1 MQYIGDCFVVQIINY
16 LTMHAHHEMLA
27 HRPVLPPTIIDQI
40 RLWEIERDRF
50 QFTDGV
56 LYSQFISQNEF
67 EILRDFAR
75 VRHLD
80 MSSKGIF
87 ILC

>member
-1 MQYIGDCFVVQIINY
+1 
-16 LTMHAHHEMLA
+16 MHAHKEMA
-27 HRPVLPPTIIDQI
+27 ASRPVLPPTIIDQI

-56 LYSQFISQNEF
+56 LYSQFMSQNEF

-75 VRHLD
+75 V
-80 MSSKGIF
+80 SIQS
-87 ILC
+87 